1 MNIKALLQDP
11 IFSQITALA
20 DAQGKEAY
28 VVGGYVRDLIL
39 DRPTKDIDVMVVGNG
54 IDFAKSLASEM
65 GAKANLAI
73 FKNFGTALVQKGA
86 TAIEFV
92 GARKESYN
100 RDSRK
105 PRVDT
110 GTKEDDLQRRDFTI
124 NALAASL
131 NTATFGDVTDMF
143 GGVADIDKQ
152 CIRVPNDADVT
163 FSDDPLRMMR
173 AVRFASQLKFRIED
187 GTYEG
192 IVRNCRRISIVSQ
205 ERITDELN
213 KILLSP
219 KPSVGF
225 KLLFNTGILKL
236 VFPDLVNLEG
246 VESRNGKGHKDNF
259 YHTLQ
264 VVDNI
269 AEKTDDLWLRWAAV
283 LHDIAKP
290 ATKRFNSKA
299 GWTFHGHEFKGAKMV
314 PGIFRELRLPLN
326 EKMKFVQKMVLLHLR
341 PIALAKEE
349 VTDSGVRRLLF
360 DSGEDVESLMAL
372 CEADI
377 TSKNEYKV
385 KKFLK
390 NFENVRRKLKDVE
403 VRDKIRNWQPPVTG
417 EMIMETLDLGAGK
430 EVGILKTAIREA
442 ILNGEIANDK
452 DEALKYMLSKA
463 KELGITS

>member
-11 IFSQITALA
+11 IFSRITALA

-28 VVGGYVRDLIL
+28 LVGGYVRDLIL
-39 DRPTKDIDVMVVGNG
+39 GRPTKDIDVMVVGNG
-54 IDFAKSLASEM
+54 IDFAKSLASQM

-73 FKNFGTALVQKGA
+73 FKNFGTALVQEGA

-92 GARKESYN
+92 GARKESYD

-105 PRVDT
+105 PLVDT

-131 NTATFGDVTDMF
+131 NAETFGDVTDMF

-192 IVRNCRRISIVSQ
+192 IVRNCGRISIVSQ

-236 VFPDLVNLEG
+236 IFPDLVKLEG
-246 VESRNGKGHKDNF
+246 VETRNGKGHKDNF

-269 AEKTDDLWLRWAAV
+269 AEKTDDLWLRWAAL

-290 ATKRFNSKA
+290 ATKRFNSKT
-299 GWTFHGHEFKGAKMV
+299 GWTFHGHEFEGSKMV

-326 EKMKFVQKMVLLHLR
+326 DKMKFVQKMVLLHLR
-341 PIALAKEE
+341 PIALAKVE

-403 VRDKIRNWQPPVTG
+403 SRDKIRNWQPPVTG
-417 EMIMETLDLGAGK
+417 EMIMKTLELSSGK

-442 ILNGEIANDK
+442 ILNGEIENDK

>member
-1 MNIKALLQDP
+1 MNIKAHLQDP
-11 IFSQITALA
+11 IFSKITALA

-54 IDFAKSLASEM
+54 IDFAKSVAGEM
-65 GAKANLAI
+65 GARANLAI
-73 FKNFGTALVQKGA
+73 FKNFGTALVQMGT

-105 PRVDT
+105 PVVDT
-110 GTKEDDLQRRDFTI
+110 GTKEDDLKRRDFTI
-124 NALAASL
+124 NTLAASL
-131 NTATFGDVTDMF
+131 NANTFGEVTDMF
-143 GGVADIDKQ
+143 GGVDDIEKQ

-173 AVRFASQLKFRIED
+173 AVRFASQLSFRIED
-187 GTYEG
+187 KTYEG
-192 IVRNCRRISIVSQ
+192 MVRNCGRITIVSQ

-225 KLLFNTGILKL
+225 KLLFNTGILKFI
-236 VFPDLVNLEG
+236 FPDLVKLEG
-246 VESRNGKGHKDNF
+246 VETRNGKGHKDNF

-269 AEKTDDLWLRWAAV
+269 AQKTDDLWLRWAA
-283 LHDIAKP
+283 LIHDIAKP
-290 ATKRFNSKA
+290 ATKRFNSKS

-360 DSGEDVESLMAL
+360 DSGEDVESLMTL

-403 VRDKIRNWQPPVTG
+403 SRDKIRNWQPPVTG
-417 EMIMETLDLGAGK
+417 EMIMEALNLGSGK
-430 EVGILKTAIREA
+430 EVGVLKTAIREA
-442 ILNGEIANDK
+442 IMNGEIENDK
-452 DEALKYMLSKA
+452 DEALIYMQAKA
-463 KELGITS
+463 KELGIMS